1 MHLWR
6 ISRHTDL
13 DGIGGL
19 RASGRWHRAGL
30 RIVYTAQSPAGALLE
45 TCVHTAAGSVPA
57 LYTLLRIARSGLPLA
72 DISDSE
78 LPANRRTNLDATQA
92 IGNRWLTSLSSPLL
106 RVPSALAP
114 ETWNVLINPAHP
126 DAYRLVIEQV
136 YHYPFDDRLKQ

>member
-19 RASGRWHRAGL
+19 RASGRWHRAGF

-45 TCVHTAAGSVPA
+45 TCVHTAANDIPPI
-57 LYTLLRIARSGLPLA
+57 YTLLRIAIAGLPLA
-72 DISDSE
+72 DLPLGE
-78 LPANRRTNLDATQA
+78 LPPNWRTGLDATQA
-92 IGNRWLTSLSSPLL
+92 IGNRWLTGLTSPLL

-114 ETWNVLINPAHP
+114 ETWNVLVNPAHP
-126 DAYRLVIEQV
+126 DASRLVIEHV

>member
-78 LPANRRTNLDATQA
+78 LPANRRTNLDATAGSPASARHCSACPQPSLRKP
-92 IGNRWLTSLSSPLL
+92 GTSS
-106 RVPSALAP
+106 
-114 ETWNVLINPAHP
+114 
-126 DAYRLVIEQV
+126 
-136 YHYPFDDRLKQ
+136 